1 MTRPDHQQESVAADT
16 LPLRSCPHCG
26 LIQKVPLIGPGR
38 RACCFRC
45 DGGLGTGPRRWI
57 SNSRTAA
64 IATAALVL
72 FPLAVT
78 LPMIRIEK
86 FGHTHESG
94 LIEGV
99 TVLLSR
105 GELVVGLVVLTCS
118 VILPVLKLVAMLVL
132 STGRFLRLRHRALT
146 YRLVEWAGRW
156 GMLDVLLVAILVA
169 VLKLGDMVEVSV
181 GPGLLAFTSCVGLS
195 LVAAALFDPH
205 SLWEP
210 QP

>member
-1 MTRPDHQQESVAADT
+1 MSRPDRQQDSVAAST
-16 LPLRSCPHCG
+16 PSLRSCPHCG
-26 LIQKVPLIGPGR
+26 LIQKVPPVGPGR
-38 RACCFRC
+38 RAVCFRC
-45 DGGLGTGPRRWI
+45 EGGLGPGPRRWV

-99 TVLLSR
+99 TALLSH
-105 GELVVGLVVLTCS
+105 GELVVGVVVLTCS
-118 VILPVLKLVAMLVL
+118 VILPVVKLAAILVL
-132 STGRFLRLRHRALT
+132 STGRFLRHRHRALT
-146 YRLVEWAGRW
+146 YRLVEWTGRW
-156 GMLDVLLVAILVA
+156 GMLDVLLVAVLLA

-181 GPGLLAFTSCVGLS
+181 GPGLLVFTSCVGLS
-195 LVAAALFDPH
+195 LLATASFDPH
-205 SLWEP
+205 ALWEP

>member
-1 MTRPDHQQESVAADT
+1 LTRPVHQQENVAAEAH
-16 LPLRSCPHCG
+16 PLRSCPHCG
-26 LIQKVPLIGPGR
+26 LIQKVPPVSPGL

-45 DGGLGTGPRRWI
+45 EGGLGTGPRRWV

-105 GELVVGLVVLTCS
+105 GELVVGIIVLTCS
-118 VILPVLKLVAMLVL
+118 VILPVLKLAAMLVL

-146 YRLVEWAGRW
+146 YRIVEWTGRW

>member
-1 MTRPDHQQESVAADT
+1 MSP
-16 LPLRSCPHCG
+16 G
-26 LIQKVPLIGPGR
+26 L

-45 DGGLGTGPRRWI
+45 DGGLGLGPRRWV

-99 TVLLSR
+99 TALLSR
-105 GELVVGLVVLTCS
+105 GEVVVGVVVLTCS
-118 VILPVLKLVAMLVL
+118 VILPVLKLAAMLVL
-132 STGRFLRLRHRALT
+132 STGRFLRRRHQALT
-146 YRLVEWAGRW
+146 YRLVEWTGRW
-156 GMLDVLLVAILVA
+156 GMLDVLLVAILLA

-195 LVAAALFDPH
+195 LIAAASFDPH

-210 QP
+210 HP

>member
-1 MTRPDHQQESVAADT
+1 MAADA

-26 LIQKVPLIGPGR
+26 LIQAVPAPAPGQ
-38 RACCFRC
+38 RACCARC
-45 DGGLGTGPRRWI
+45 EGSLRTAARRWV
-57 SNSRTAA
+57 SNSRAAA

-72 FPLAVT
+72 FPVAVT

-86 FGHTHESG
+86 FGHTHEAG

-99 TVLLSR
+99 TALLSK
-105 GELVVGLVVLTCS
+105 GQLLVGLVVLVCS
-118 VILPVLKLVAMLVL
+118 VILPILKLAAILVL
-132 STGRFLRLRHRALT
+132 SSGRLLRRRHRALT
-146 YRLVEWAGRW
+146 YRLVEWTGRW
-156 GMLDVLLVAILVA
+156 GMLDVLLVAVLVA

-181 GPGLLAFTSCVGLS
+181 GPGLLAFTTCVGLS
-195 LVAAALFDPH
+195 LIAAALFDPH

>member
-1 MTRPDHQQESVAADT
+1 MTRPDHQQERVAADT

-26 LIQKVPLIGPGR
+26 LIQKVPPVSPGR

-132 STGRFLRLRHRALT
+132 SSGRFLRLRHRALT

-181 GPGLLAFTSCVGLS
+181 GPGLLAFTTCVGLS

>member
-1 MTRPDHQQESVAADT
+1 MTRPDHQQEGVAADT

-26 LIQKVPLIGPGR
+26 LIQRVPPVSPGR

-105 GELVVGLVVLTCS
+105 GELVVGLDVLTCS

-146 YRLVEWAGRW
+146 YRIVEWTGRW
-156 GMLDVLLVAILVA
+156 GMLDVLLVAILLA

-210 QP
+210 RP

>member
-1 MTRPDHQQESVAADT
+1 MTRPDHQQESVAEEAHS
-16 LPLRSCPHCG
+16 LRSCPHCG
-26 LIQKVPLIGPGR
+26 LIQKVPPIGPGL

-45 DGGLGTGPRRWI
+45 EGGLGTGPRRWV

-99 TVLLSR
+99 TALLSR
-105 GELVVGLVVLTCS
+105 GELVVGVIVLTCS
-118 VILPVLKLVAMLVL
+118 VILPVLKLAA
-132 STGRFLRLRHRALT
+132 RLRHRALT
-146 YRLVEWAGRW
+146 YRLVEWTGRW
-156 GMLDVLLVAILVA
+156 GMLDVLLVAILLA

-195 LVAAALFDPH
+195 LIAAASFDPH